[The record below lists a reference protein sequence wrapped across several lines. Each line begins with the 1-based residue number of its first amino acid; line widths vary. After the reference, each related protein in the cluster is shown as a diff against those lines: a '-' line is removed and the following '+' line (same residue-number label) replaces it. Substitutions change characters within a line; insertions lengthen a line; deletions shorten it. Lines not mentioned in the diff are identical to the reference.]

1 MGSLLATLILCTILR
16 MNDKC
21 IMGTNDINSS
31 EYFTYDAH
39 HFHLAK
45 DQSLTI

>member
-1 MGSLLATLILCTILR
+1 MGSLPATSILCTILR

-31 EYFTYDAH
+31 EYFTNDAH
-39 HFHLAK
+39 HLHLAK
-45 DQSLTI
+45 NQSLTI